1 MEYYSRRNKPEPIST
16 AELHLRISALVE
28 DYIIKDFFKDKL
40 GITETTS
47 NFDSI
52 NRKSLTQIGIH
63 VFPIKS
69 WLLSQIEK
77 NRIFD
82 TIEFL
87 FQFIS
92 EPSGWEQKVS
102 ETNFFYYD
110 YATYNP
116 RNGKKLFIKDVNHIL
131 SAYENGF
138 ELTKEGEI
146 LFKGDDSQ
154 NFTDIE
160 FPVYD
165 LQNID
170 PLIKKAIKQ
179 WKNRNQTLD
188 EKKQAIINLANVFE
202 FLKDEGT
209 LEKVLN
215 SKDTKDLFNIAN
227 NFSIRHYSKL
237 QKTDYD
243 TEIWYDWIIQFYLA
257 TCTTTLKLINKNKP
271 KHGQ

>member
-1 MEYYSRRNKPEPIST
+1 MEYYSRRNKPEPISIG
-16 AELHLRISALVE
+16 ELHMRVSALIDE
-28 DYIIKDFFKDKL
+28 FINNDFFKEKL

-52 NRKSLTQIGIH
+52 NRKSVTQIGFQ

-69 WLLSQIEK
+69 WLISQIEK

-82 TIEFL
+82 TLEFL
-87 FQFIS
+87 YQFVS
-92 EPSGWEQKVS
+92 EPSNWEPMVD
-102 ETNFFYYD
+102 ETNYHYYD
-110 YATYNP
+110 YSTYNS
-116 RNGKKLFIKDVNHIL
+116 RKGKKLFIEEVNHII
-131 SAYENGF
+131 SAFEDGF
-138 ELTKEGEI
+138 ELTKDGEI

-154 NFTDIE
+154 NFIE
-160 FPVYD
+160 TEYQSYKIEDV
-165 LQNID
+165 D

-179 WKNRNQTLD
+179 WKNRNQSLD

-202 FLKDEGT
+202 FLKKEGT
-209 LEKVLN
+209 LEEVLN
-215 SKDTKDLFNIAN
+215 SKDTRDLFNIAN
-227 NFSIRHYSKL
+227 NFSIRHYNKL

-271 KHGQ
+271 